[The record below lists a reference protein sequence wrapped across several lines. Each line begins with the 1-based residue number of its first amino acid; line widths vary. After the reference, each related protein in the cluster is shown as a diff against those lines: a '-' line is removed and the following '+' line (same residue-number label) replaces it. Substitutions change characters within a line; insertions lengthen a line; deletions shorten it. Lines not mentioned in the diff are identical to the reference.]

1 MNLVDIFMKLLMV
14 HACVDFVLQ
23 PDSMIRGKNRK
34 TKTDSGSSTKKSPP
48 VWPYWMTAHALVHGG
63 GVWLVTGSM
72 ALGFLETALHWAI
85 DFAKGEGRLNFH
97 TDQIAHLACKALYAA
112 LLLA

>member
-1 MNLVDIFMKLLMV
+1 MSPIAILLKLLMV
-14 HACVDFVLQ
+14 HAFVDFVLQ

-34 TKTDSGSSTKKSPP
+34 AKTDSGSHIKKNPP
-48 VWPYWMTAHALVHGG
+48 VWPYWMTAHTLVHGG

-72 ALGFLETALHWAI
+72 ALGLLETALHWAI